1 MPHIPGTNV
10 PGIFLCHNLVGRH
23 PSLVI
28 LSDRRESKDLRT
40 NFSANVPKVR
50 RSFDFG
56 LRPSLRMTG
65 GVVVGGWTQRFV
77 LGGGRYLV
85 GGVSDPALRIF
96 RLAAV
101 GDRKGRPWDLFI
113 SRKSTGNF
121 IPEAVAL
128 GRKKSYNEEND
139 PRKKFQRR
147 E

>member
-1 MPHIPGTNV
+1 MIFVTWIPFNQPRQSTN
-10 PGIFLCHNLVGRH
+10 
-23 PSLVI
+23 
-28 LSDRRESKDLRT
+28 
-40 NFSANVPKVR
+40 
-50 RSFDFG
+50 
-56 LRPSLRMTG
+56 
-65 GVVVGGWTQRFV
+65 
-77 LGGGRYLV
+77 LV